1 MNQTPLPITVLSGF
15 TGAGKTTLVDALLA
29 NAEGVRIGAV
39 TYSKAASGA
48 DRETTELP
56 NGCLLLTLADR
67 SMPALEHA
75 ITWIAQQQR
84 FDAIVVETPGIAQP
98 MTIAEHLAFG
108 DDDDATLEGRA
119 HLDTFV
125 TVIDAGSFL
134 RDYASSDSL
143 AERGLS
149 LEGHDDEADQTV
161 VETLVEQ
168 IEFCDVIVINKIDL
182 ASADQVAKIADIL
195 RALNPRAS
203 HIQTQSL
210 LPSGNV
216 HPADL
221 LNTGRFDFD
230 ATASA
235 PGWLAIL
242 NGEQAENDAPDASG
256 VGHFVYRARRPFHPE
271 RLWTLLHEEW
281 PGVLRAKGFFWLAT
295 RSDVGG
301 SLSQAGGTVRHG
313 PAGLWWAAQDRS
325 EWPVDDPELEA
336 EIVAE
341 WYGDPDDN
349 SIGDRRQELVL
360 IGSNLDP
367 AIWQDKFDACLVTDD
382 EWTLDADAL
391 HRLPD
396 PFPAWEVEDHDHD
409 NDHDR
414 DHHHGPG
421 CDCDDHRH

>member
-29 NAEGVRIGAV
+29 NAADLRIGAV
-39 TYSKAASGA
+39 TCGKAASGA

-67 SMPALEHA
+67 SMEALESA

-84 FDAIVVETPGIAQP
+84 FDAIVVEGSGIADP
-98 MTIAEHLAFG
+98 MSIAEHLAFG
-108 DDDDATLEGRA
+108 DDDDATLAGRA

-125 TVIDAGSFL
+125 TMIDAASFM

-143 AERGLS
+143 AERGLHH
-149 LEGHDDEADQTV
+149 EGHDEEDGKTV

-168 IEFCDVIVINKIDL
+168 IEFCDVIVINKVDL
-182 ASADQVAKIADIL
+182 ASADEVEKVERIL
-195 RALNPRAS
+195 HGLNPRAL
-203 HIQTQSL
+203 QLRAQ
-210 LPSGNV
+210 SGNV
-216 HPADL
+216 TPADV
-221 LNTGRFDFD
+221 LNTNRFDFD

-242 NGEQAENDAPDASG
+242 NGEHPTSDEPDAFG

-271 RLWTLLHEEW
+271 RLWNLLHEEW
-281 PGVLRAKGFFWLAT
+281 PDVLRAKGFFWLAT
-295 RSDVGG
+295 RSEVGG
-301 SLSQAGGTVRHG
+301 SLSQAGGTLRHG
-313 PAGLWWAAQDRS
+313 PAGVWWAAQDRS
-325 EWPVDDPELEA
+325 EWPTDDPELEA

-360 IGSNLDP
+360 IGLNLDP
-367 AIWQDKFDACLVTDD
+367 AAWQDRFDACLLTDD
-382 EWTLDADAL
+382 EWAL
-391 HRLPD
+391 GPDGWQRFAD
-396 PFPAWEVEDHDHD
+396 PFPAWDVEDHDHER
-409 NDHDR
+409 DHD
-414 DHHHGPG
+414 HGPD

>member
-15 TGAGKTTLVDALLA
+15 IGAGKTTLVDALLA
-29 NAEGVRIGAV
+29 NAEGIRIGAV
-39 TYSKAASGA
+39 TCGKAASGA
-48 DRETTELP
+48 ERETTDLP
-56 NGCLLLTLADR
+56 NGCLVLTLGDP
-67 SMPALEHA
+67 SMETLESA
-75 ITWIAQQQR
+75 ITWIAEQQR
-84 FDAIVVETPGIAQP
+84 FDAIIVESSGIANP
-98 MTIAEHLAFG
+98 ITIAEHLAFG
-108 DDDDATLEGRA
+108 DDDDATLAGRA

-125 TVIDAGSFL
+125 TVIDAATFL

-149 LEGHDDEADQTV
+149 QESHGDEDDQTV
-161 VETLVEQ
+161 VETLIEQ

-182 ASADQVAKIADIL
+182 AGADEVERIARIL
-195 RALNPRAS
+195 HGLNPRAL
-203 HIQTQSL
+203 QVRAQ
-210 LPSGNV
+210 SGNV
-216 HPADL
+216 SSGDV

-242 NGEQAENDAPDASG
+242 NGEHAASDEPDASG
-256 VGHFVYRARRPFHPE
+256 IGHYVYRARRPFHPE
-271 RLWTLLHEEW
+271 RLWNLLHQEW

-301 SLSQAGGTVRHG
+301 SLSQAGGTVLHG

-325 EWPVDDPELEA
+325 EWPIDDPELEA

-360 IGSNLDP
+360 IGENLDRT
-367 AIWQDKFDACLVTDD
+367 AWQARFDACLLTDD
-382 EWTLDADAL
+382 EWALGLDGW
-391 HRLPD
+391 HRFAD
-396 PFPAWEVEDHDHD
+396 PFPAWDVEEHDHDHDHD
-409 NDHDR
+409 NDHHD
-414 DHHHGPG
+414 HGPD
-421 CDCDDHRH
+421 CDCEDHRH

>member
-15 TGAGKTTLVDALLA
+15 IGAGKTTLVDALFA
-29 NAEGVRIGAV
+29 NAEGIRIGAV
-39 TYSKAASGA
+39 TCGKAASGA
-48 DRETTELP
+48 ERETTDLP
-56 NGCLLLTLADR
+56 NGCLVLTLGDP
-67 SMPALEHA
+67 SMETLESA
-75 ITWIAQQQR
+75 ITWIAEQQR
-84 FDAIVVETPGIAQP
+84 FDAIIVESSGIANP
-98 MTIAEHLAFG
+98 ITIAEHLAFG
-108 DDDDATLEGRA
+108 DDDDATLAGRA

-125 TVIDAGSFL
+125 TVIDAATFL

-149 LEGHDDEADQTV
+149 QESHGDEDDQTV
-161 VETLVEQ
+161 VETLIEQ

-182 ASADQVAKIADIL
+182 AGADEVERIARIL
-195 RALNPRAS
+195 HGLNPRAL
-203 HIQTQSL
+203 QVRAQ
-210 LPSGNV
+210 SGNV
-216 HPADL
+216 SSGDV

-242 NGEQAENDAPDASG
+242 NGEHAASDEPDASG
-256 VGHFVYRARRPFHPE
+256 IGHYVYRARRPFHPE
-271 RLWTLLHEEW
+271 RLWNLLHQEW

-325 EWPVDDPELEA
+325 EWPIDDPELEA

-360 IGSNLDP
+360 IGENLDRT
-367 AIWQDKFDACLVTDD
+367 AWQARFDACLLTDD
-382 EWTLDADAL
+382 EWALGLDGW
-391 HRLPD
+391 HRFAD
-396 PFPAWEVEDHDHD
+396 PFPAWDVEEHDHDHDHD
-409 NDHDR
+409 NDHHD
-414 DHHHGPG
+414 HGP
-421 CDCDDHRH
+421 DCNCEDHRH

>member
-1 MNQTPLPITVLSGF
+1 MNQMPLPITVLSGF

-29 NAEGVRIGAV
+29 NAAGVRIGAV
-39 TYSKAASGA
+39 TCSKAASGA

-56 NGCLLLTLADR
+56 NGCLLLTLGSR
-67 SMPALEHA
+67 SMQALESA
-75 ITWIAQQQR
+75 ISWIAEQQR
-84 FDAIVVETPGIAQP
+84 FDAIVVETSGIAEP

-108 DDDDATLEGRA
+108 DDDDATLAGHA

-125 TVIDAGSFL
+125 TVIDAASFL
-134 RDYASSDSL
+134 RDYASADSL

-149 LEGHDDEADQTV
+149 PEGHDDEDDRTV
-161 VETLVEQ
+161 VETLIEQ

-182 ASADQVAKIADIL
+182 ASADEIEKVARIL
-195 RALNPRAS
+195 HGLNPRAL
-203 HIQTQSL
+203 QVRAQSGDV
-210 LPSGNV
+210 PIGDV
-216 HPADL
+216 

-242 NGEQAENDAPDASG
+242 NGEHPSADEPDAFG

-271 RLWTLLHEEW
+271 RLWNLLHQEW
-281 PGVLRAKGFFWLAT
+281 PDVLRAKGFFWLAT

-325 EWPVDDPELEA
+325 EWPTDDPELEA

-349 SIGDRRQELVL
+349 SIGDRRQEMVL
-360 IGSNLDP
+360 IGLNLDP
-367 AIWQDKFDACLVTDD
+367 AVWQDRFDACLLTDD
-382 EWTLDADAL
+382 EWARGPDAWRSFA
-391 HRLPD
+391 D
-396 PFPAWEVEDHDHD
+396 PFPAWEVEDHDHEH
-409 NDHDR
+409 DHD
-414 DHHHGPG
+414 HGPD

>member
-1 MNQTPLPITVLSGF
+1 MNETPLPITVLSGF

-39 TYSKAASGA
+39 TCGKAASGA

-56 NGCLLLTLADR
+56 NGCMLLALADR
-67 SMPALEHA
+67 SLQALENA
-75 ITWIAQQQR
+75 ITWIAEQRR
-84 FDAIVVETPGIAQP
+84 FDAILVETSGIADP

-108 DDDDATLEGRA
+108 DDDDATLAGRA

-125 TVIDAGSFL
+125 TVIDAASFM

-143 AERGLS
+143 AERGL
-149 LEGHDDEADQTV
+149 HQPDDDEDDSKTV

-182 ASADQVAKIADIL
+182 ADAGEVEKIAHVL
-195 RALNPRAS
+195 HGLNPRAL
-203 HIQTQSL
+203 QLRAQSANV
-210 LPSGNV
+210 PSGEV
-216 HPADL
+216 

-230 ATASA
+230 TTASA

-242 NGEQAENDAPDASG
+242 NGEHPANDEPDASG

-271 RLWTLLHEEW
+271 RLWNLLHQEW

-301 SLSQAGGTVRHG
+301 SLSQAGGTCRHG
-313 PAGLWWAAQDRS
+313 PAGVWWAAQDRS
-325 EWPVDDPELEA
+325 EWPTDDPELEA

-349 SIGDRRQELVL
+349 RIGDRRQELVL
-360 IGSNLDP
+360 IGLNIDP
-367 AIWQDKFDACLVTDD
+367 AAWQDSFDACLLTDD
-382 EWTLDADAL
+382 EWALGPDAWQRFA
-391 HRLPD
+391 D
-396 PFPAWEVEDHDHD
+396 PFPAWDIEEHDHDHD
-409 NDHDR
+409 HDHD
-414 DHHHGPG
+414 HGPD

>member
-1 MNQTPLPITVLSGF
+1 MNQMPLPITVLSGF

-29 NAEGVRIGAV
+29 NAAGVRIGAV
-39 TYSKAASGA
+39 TCSKAASGA

-56 NGCLLLTLADR
+56 NGCLLLTLGSR
-67 SMPALEHA
+67 SMQALESA
-75 ITWIAQQQR
+75 ISWIAEQQR
-84 FDAIVVETPGIAQP
+84 FDAIVVETPGIAEP

-108 DDDDATLEGRA
+108 DDDDATLAGHA

-125 TVIDAGSFL
+125 TVIDAASFL
-134 RDYASSDSL
+134 RDYASADSL

-149 LEGHDDEADQTV
+149 PEGHDDEDDRTV
-161 VETLVEQ
+161 VETLIEQ

-182 ASADQVAKIADIL
+182 ASADEIEKVARIL
-195 RALNPRAS
+195 HGLNPRAL
-203 HIQTQSL
+203 QVRAQSGDV
-210 LPSGNV
+210 PIGDV
-216 HPADL
+216 

-242 NGEQAENDAPDASG
+242 NGEHPSADEPDAFG

-271 RLWTLLHEEW
+271 RLWNLLHQEW
-281 PGVLRAKGFFWLAT
+281 PDVLRAKGFFWLAT

-325 EWPVDDPELEA
+325 EWPTDDPELEA

-360 IGSNLDP
+360 IGLNLDP
-367 AIWQDKFDACLVTDD
+367 AVWQDRFDACLLTDD
-382 EWTLDADAL
+382 EWARGPDAWRSFA
-391 HRLPD
+391 D
-396 PFPAWEVEDHDHD
+396 PFPAWEVEDHDHER
-409 NDHDR
+409 DHD
-414 DHHHGPG
+414 HGPD

>member
-29 NAEGVRIGAV
+29 NAEGIRIGAV
-39 TYSKAASGA
+39 TCAKAASGA

-56 NGCLLLTLADR
+56 NGCLVLTLGDR
-67 SMPALEHA
+67 SMEALESA
-75 ITWIAQQQR
+75 IAWIAEQQR
-84 FDAIVVETPGIAQP
+84 FDAIVVETPGVAHP

-108 DDDDATLEGRA
+108 DDDDATLAGRA

-125 TVIDAGSFL
+125 TVIDAASFL

-149 LEGHDDEADQTV
+149 QEGDEDEDEDDKTV

-168 IEFCDVIVINKIDL
+168 IEFCDVVVIDKIDL
-182 ASADQVAKIADIL
+182 ASAGDVERIARIL
-195 RALNPRAS
+195 HGLNPRAL
-203 HIQTQSL
+203 QVRAQSGDVRPGDVL
-210 LPSGNV
+210 
-216 HPADL
+216 D
-221 LNTGRFDFD
+221 TGRFDFD

-235 PGWLAIL
+235 PAWLAIL
-242 NGEQAENDAPDASG
+242 NGEHAENDEADASG

-271 RLWTLLHEEW
+271 RLWNLLHQEW

-325 EWPVDDPELEA
+325 EWPTDDPELEA

-360 IGSNLDP
+360 IGEDLDRG
-367 AIWQDKFDACLVTDD
+367 AWQTKFDACLLTDD
-382 EWTLDADAL
+382 EWAL
-391 HRLPD
+391 GPDGWQRFAD
-396 PFPAWEVEDHDHD
+396 PFPAWEIDEHDHDHD
-409 NDHDR
+409 HDHGSD
-414 DHHHGPG
+414 
-421 CDCDDHRH
+421 CDCEDHQH

>member
-1 MNQTPLPITVLSGF
+1 MNQMPLPITVLSGF

-29 NAEGVRIGAV
+29 NAAGVRIGAV
-39 TYSKAASGA
+39 TCSKAASGA

-56 NGCLLLTLADR
+56 NGCLLLTLGSR
-67 SMPALEHA
+67 SMQALESA
-75 ITWIAQQQR
+75 ISWIAEQQR
-84 FDAIVVETPGIAQP
+84 FDAIVVETSGIAEP

-108 DDDDATLEGRA
+108 DDDDATLAGHA

-125 TVIDAGSFL
+125 TVIDAASFL
-134 RDYASSDSL
+134 RDYASADSL

-149 LEGHDDEADQTV
+149 PEGHDDEDDRTV
-161 VETLVEQ
+161 VETLIEQ

-182 ASADQVAKIADIL
+182 ASADEIEKVARIL
-195 RALNPRAS
+195 HGLNPRAL
-203 HIQTQSL
+203 QVRAQSGDV
-210 LPSGNV
+210 PIGDV
-216 HPADL
+216 

-242 NGEQAENDAPDASG
+242 NGEHLSADEPDAFG

-271 RLWTLLHEEW
+271 RLWNLLHQEW
-281 PGVLRAKGFFWLAT
+281 PDVLRAKGFFWLAT

-325 EWPVDDPELEA
+325 EWPTDDPELEA

-360 IGSNLDP
+360 IGLNLDP
-367 AIWQDKFDACLVTDD
+367 AVWQDRFDACLLTDD
-382 EWTLDADAL
+382 EWARGPDAWRSFA
-391 HRLPD
+391 D
-396 PFPAWEVEDHDHD
+396 PFPAWEVEDHDHE
-409 NDHDR
+409 HD
-414 DHHHGPG
+414 HGPD

>member
-1 MNQTPLPITVLSGF
+1 MNQMPLPITVLSGF

-29 NAEGVRIGAV
+29 NAAGVRIGAV
-39 TYSKAASGA
+39 TCSKAASGA

-56 NGCLLLTLADR
+56 NGCLLLTLGSR
-67 SMPALEHA
+67 SMQALESA
-75 ITWIAQQQR
+75 ISWIAEQQR
-84 FDAIVVETPGIAQP
+84 FDAIVVETSGIAEP

-108 DDDDATLEGRA
+108 DDDDATLAGHA

-125 TVIDAGSFL
+125 TVIDAASFL
-134 RDYASSDSL
+134 RDYASADSL

-149 LEGHDDEADQTV
+149 PESHDDEDDRTV
-161 VETLVEQ
+161 VETLIEQ

-182 ASADQVAKIADIL
+182 ASADEIEKVARIL
-195 RALNPRAS
+195 HGLNPRAL
-203 HIQTQSL
+203 QVRAQSGDV
-210 LPSGNV
+210 PIGDV
-216 HPADL
+216 

-242 NGEQAENDAPDASG
+242 NGEHPSADEPDAFG

-271 RLWTLLHEEW
+271 RLWNLLHQEW
-281 PGVLRAKGFFWLAT
+281 PDVLRAKGFFWLAT

-325 EWPVDDPELEA
+325 EWPTDDPELEA

-360 IGSNLDP
+360 IGLNLDP
-367 AIWQDKFDACLVTDD
+367 AVWQDRFDACLLTDD
-382 EWTLDADAL
+382 EWARGPDAWRSFA
-391 HRLPD
+391 D
-396 PFPAWEVEDHDHD
+396 PFPAWEVEDHDHER
-409 NDHDR
+409 DHD
-414 DHHHGPG
+414 HGPD

>member
-1 MNQTPLPITVLSGF
+1 MNQMPLPITVLSGF
-15 TGAGKTTLVDALLA
+15 TGAGKTTLVDASLA
-29 NAEGVRIGAV
+29 NAAGVRIGAV
-39 TYSKAASGA
+39 TCSKAASGA

-56 NGCLLLTLADR
+56 NGCLLLTLGSR
-67 SMPALEHA
+67 SMQALESA
-75 ITWIAQQQR
+75 ISWIAEQQR
-84 FDAIVVETPGIAQP
+84 FDAIVVETSGIAEP

-108 DDDDATLEGRA
+108 DDDDATLAGHA

-125 TVIDAGSFL
+125 TVIDAASFL
-134 RDYASSDSL
+134 RDYASADSL

-149 LEGHDDEADQTV
+149 PESHDDEDDRTV
-161 VETLVEQ
+161 VETLIEQ

-182 ASADQVAKIADIL
+182 ASADEIEKVARIL
-195 RALNPRAS
+195 HGLNPRAL
-203 HIQTQSL
+203 QVRAQSGDV
-210 LPSGNV
+210 PIGDV
-216 HPADL
+216 

-242 NGEQAENDAPDASG
+242 NGEHPSADEPDAFG

-271 RLWTLLHEEW
+271 RLWNLLHQEW
-281 PGVLRAKGFFWLAT
+281 PDVLRAKGFFWLAT

-325 EWPVDDPELEA
+325 EWPTDDPELEA

-360 IGSNLDP
+360 IGLNLDP
-367 AIWQDKFDACLVTDD
+367 AVWQDRFDACLLTDD
-382 EWTLDADAL
+382 EWARGPDAWRSFA
-391 HRLPD
+391 D
-396 PFPAWEVEDHDHD
+396 PFPAWEVEDHDHER
-409 NDHDR
+409 DHD
-414 DHHHGPG
+414 HGPD

>member
-1 MNQTPLPITVLSGF
+1 MNQMPLPITVLSGL

-29 NAEGVRIGAV
+29 NAAGVRIGAV
-39 TYSKAASGA
+39 TCSKAASGA

-56 NGCLLLTLADR
+56 NGCLLLTLGSR
-67 SMPALEHA
+67 SMQALESA
-75 ITWIAQQQR
+75 ISWIAEQQR
-84 FDAIVVETPGIAQP
+84 FDAIVVETSGIAEP

-108 DDDDATLEGRA
+108 DDDDATLAGHA

-125 TVIDAGSFL
+125 TVIDAASFL
-134 RDYASSDSL
+134 RDYASADSL
-143 AERGLS
+143 TERGLS
-149 LEGHDDEADQTV
+149 PEGHDDEDDRTV
-161 VETLVEQ
+161 VETLIEQ

-182 ASADQVAKIADIL
+182 ASADEIEKVARIL
-195 RALNPRAS
+195 HGLNPRAL
-203 HIQTQSL
+203 QVRAQSGDV
-210 LPSGNV
+210 PIGDV
-216 HPADL
+216 

-242 NGEQAENDAPDASG
+242 NGEHPSADEPDAFG

-271 RLWTLLHEEW
+271 RLWNLLHQEW
-281 PGVLRAKGFFWLAT
+281 PDVLRAKGFFWLAT

-325 EWPVDDPELEA
+325 EWPTDDPELEA

-360 IGSNLDP
+360 IGLNLDP
-367 AIWQDKFDACLVTDD
+367 AVWQDRFDACLLTDD
-382 EWTLDADAL
+382 EWARGPDAWRSFA
-391 HRLPD
+391 D
-396 PFPAWEVEDHDHD
+396 PFPAWEVEDHDHE
-409 NDHDR
+409 HD
-414 DHHHGPG
+414 HGPD

>member
-1 MNQTPLPITVLSGF
+1 MNQMPLPITVLSGF

-29 NAEGVRIGAV
+29 NAAGVRIGAV
-39 TYSKAASGA
+39 TCSKAASGA

-56 NGCLLLTLADR
+56 NGCLLLTLGSR
-67 SMPALEHA
+67 SMQALESA
-75 ITWIAQQQR
+75 ISWIAEQQR
-84 FDAIVVETPGIAQP
+84 FDAIVVETSGIAEP

-108 DDDDATLEGRA
+108 DDDDATLAGHA

-125 TVIDAGSFL
+125 TVIDAANFL
-134 RDYASSDSL
+134 RDYASADSL
-143 AERGLS
+143 TERGLS
-149 LEGHDDEADQTV
+149 PEGHDDEDDRTV
-161 VETLVEQ
+161 VETLIEQ

-182 ASADQVAKIADIL
+182 ASADEIEKVARIL
-195 RALNPRAS
+195 HGLNPRAL
-203 HIQTQSL
+203 QVRAQSGDV
-210 LPSGNV
+210 PIGDV
-216 HPADL
+216 

-242 NGEQAENDAPDASG
+242 NGQHPSADEPDAFG

-271 RLWTLLHEEW
+271 RLWNLLHQEW
-281 PGVLRAKGFFWLAT
+281 PDVLRAKGFFWLAT

-325 EWPVDDPELEA
+325 EWPTDDPELEA

-360 IGSNLDP
+360 IGLNLDP
-367 AIWQDKFDACLVTDD
+367 AVWQDRFDACLLTDD
-382 EWTLDADAL
+382 EWARGPDAWRSFA
-391 HRLPD
+391 D
-396 PFPAWEVEDHDHD
+396 PFPAWEVEDHDHEH
-409 NDHDR
+409 DHD
-414 DHHHGPG
+414 HGPD